1 MRFFSS
7 IKSYFHEI
15 AFTVLHQVVLGLGFS
30 INKYLALRFKKVIQS
45 KHNYTKSSL
54 RYMIA
59 DRPGGL

>member
-1 MRFFSS
+1 MRFFSP

-45 KHNYTKSSL
+45 KHNYILKAL
-54 RYMIA
+54 YAMIA